1 MNNAVAKSKKK
12 LEFHLPYYPLTFHAV
27 HAPVNLAGKLCH
39 TPMRHR
45 SLPLS
50 LKGPQF
56 MLYWGRHQ
64 LQGSC
69 NSRSTIFLN
78 FRRRFPTFEQV
89 VRAALHRIFTIFPVV
104 QVHLLEGNIGIF
116 LASLNQGAFTRY
128 LLLESL
134 SLELIFPF
142 FSSLLLYLD
151 LHWPFCETMY
161 NFKFPTLTPLQPPF
175 CLFLR
180 AVTEF
185 LRFPCACR
193 LAWNHTVLDMK
204 SSMDSYPALG

>member
-1 MNNAVAKSKKK
+1 MTVRVR
-12 LEFHLPYYPLTFHAV
+12 L
-27 HAPVNLAGKLCH
+27 
-39 TPMRHR
+39 
-45 SLPLS
+45 
-50 LKGPQF
+50 PQF

-193 LAWNHTVLDMK
+193 LAWNWKVQFEGKNSSRIQHFEFREDSLFFTWSALSFKTVKWNVRELMREMFLRHGRQRK
-204 SSMDSYPALG
+204 F